1 MRLEYTSTKF
11 KSIALPGNRSTGI
24 RVSGAGATNDTP
36 YLALK

>member
-11 KSIALPGNRSTGI
+11 KSIALPGNRSI

-36 YLALK
+36 YLA